1 MAESVGVSSFFA
13 TTEDEVARAVAE
25 AVTADGPS
33 LIEARVDASAY
44 GDIMRAIRGLGLGV
58 RG

>member
-33 LIEARVDASAY
+33 LIEARVDGSVY
-44 GDIMRAIRGLGLGV
+44 GEMLRAV